1 MNGVESFLE
10 AAKHGSSES
19 KIVEAY
25 MRAKSDLE
33 SKQSNLGRCI
43 RSKKTS
49 SGLIAVF
56 SGGSEDIAR
65 KVEDAEKALAD
76 IRENI
81 KAYLTLTDG
90 QPSIS
95 SLTDRLFRAR
105 RAITEA
111 SLDARR
117 TLERALRET
126 NSSSLEEIE
135 GLPEVQAAM
144 DKRDQ
149 TQHQLGPV
157 VEDLQDRI
165 SKIKAIL
172 EKYDRIVIY

>member
-1 MNGVESFLE
+1 MNGVEEFLE

-25 MRAKSDLE
+25 MQVKSDLE
-33 SKQSNLGRCI
+33 SKQFNLVKCI

-49 SGLIAVF
+49 SGLVAVF
-56 SGGSEDIAR
+56 PSGSEDIVTE
-65 KVEDAEKALAD
+65 VEDAEKALAD

-81 KAYLTLTDG
+81 KVYLTLTEG

-105 RAITEA
+105 RAIAEA

-117 TLERALRET
+117 ALERALRET
-126 NSSSLEEIE
+126 NSSSMEEIE
-135 GLPEVQAAM
+135 GLPEVQASM

-149 TQHQLGPV
+149 AQRQLGPV
-157 VEDLQDRI
+157 VEDLESRI
-165 SKIKAIL
+165 SKVKAIL
-172 EKYDRIVIY
+172 GKYDIIVI

>member
-1 MNGVESFLE
+1 MNGVEAFLE

-19 KIVEAY
+19 KMVEAY
-25 MRAKSDLE
+25 MRAKSDFE
-33 SKQSNLGRCI
+33 NKQSNLVRCI

-49 SGLIAVF
+49 SGLVAVF
-56 SGGSEDIAR
+56 PSGSEDIA
-65 KVEDAEKALAD
+65 KEVEDAEKALAD

-95 SLTDRLFRAR
+95 SLTDKIFRAR
-105 RAITEA
+105 RAIAEA
-111 SLDARR
+111 SLEARC
-117 TLERALRET
+117 TLERALREA
-126 NSSSLEEIE
+126 NSSTMEEIE
-135 GLPEVQAAM
+135 GLPEVQTAM

-149 TQHQLGPV
+149 AQRQLGPV

-172 EKYDRIVIY
+172 GKYDVIVI

>member
-1 MNGVESFLE
+1 MSDIESFLE
-10 AAKHGSSES
+10 VAKHGSSES
-19 KIVEAY
+19 KMVEAY

-33 SKQSNLGRCI
+33 SKQFNLLKCI
-43 RSKKTS
+43 RSKKTG

-65 KVEDAEKALAD
+65 EVEDAEKALAD
-76 IRENI
+76 IRANI
-81 KAYLTLTDG
+81 KAYLTLTEG

-105 RAITEA
+105 RAIAEA

-117 TLERALRET
+117 TLEQALRET
-126 NSSSLEEIE
+126 NSSSMEEIE
-135 GLPEVQAAM
+135 GLPEVQTAM

-149 TQHQLGPV
+149 AQRQLGPV

-165 SKIKAIL
+165 SKVKTIL
-172 EKYDRIVIY
+172 EKYDRIVI

>member
-1 MNGVESFLE
+1 MSDIESFLE

-19 KIVEAY
+19 KMVEAY
-25 MRAKSDLE
+25 LRAKSELE
-33 SKQSNLGRCI
+33 SKQFNLVRCI

-49 SGLIAVF
+49 SGLVAVF
-56 SGGSEDIAR
+56 PSGSEDIAR
-65 KVEDAEKALAD
+65 EVEDAEKALAD
-76 IRENI
+76 IRADIET
-81 KAYLTLTDG
+81 YLTLTDG

-105 RAITEA
+105 RAIAEA
-111 SLDARR
+111 SLEARR
-117 TLERALRET
+117 ALERALRDT
-126 NSSSLEEIE
+126 NSSSMEEIE
-135 GLPEVQAAM
+135 GLPEVQTAM

-149 TQHQLGPV
+149 TQRQLGPV

-172 EKYDRIVIY
+172 GKYDMIVI